1 MSLSKKKIMCL
12 LGMLVFATCLV
23 IFTNY
28 SCLKKII
35 IQNNYEKNNG
45 YELMISLVS
54 SFNEWNRKG
63 DFSGERYDITLSRII
78 EISEG
83 DDINSDMVYA
93 KIAEITKSNIF
104 LAVDSQK
111 NKGEERIMINQCIIL
126 PKIEVLY
133 VTFNTM
139 GWDRSKIIELSLV
152 DQNGNVI
159 SSEPDFRLLREG
171 LLIRNTENF
180 FWGINIDDF
189 KELILHVKILSESG
203 SIDSEYGIV
212 LDKNKSK

>member
-1 MSLSKKKIMCL
+1 MLLSKKKIMCL

-35 IQNNYEKNNG
+35 IQNNYKKNNG
-45 YELMISLVS
+45 YELMVSLVS

-63 DFSGERYDITLSRII
+63 DFSGERYDITLSRIT
-78 EISEG
+78 EILDG
-83 DDINSDMVYA
+83 DDINSDIVYA

-111 NKGEERIMINQCIIL
+111 NKGDERIMINQCIIL

-133 VTFNTM
+133 VTFNTI
-139 GWDRSKIIELSLV
+139 GWDRNKIIELSLI

-203 SIDSEYGIV
+203 SIDSEYV
-212 LDKNKSK
+212 LKAAYVK